1 MEVEHDCDRGLFKII
16 LNDVYTNSNHQNQFA
31 DILAGIVETINPTHT
46 GVELAEHIKNF
57 KPLTREERLHEAIDN
72 EDTKLLQQQFP
83 DSTLIDAV
91 YSDNTHLIFKYLL
104 PEDAMFLFE
113 FGLVYDYDIIIKRRE
128 HFKIPFKEPQNMG
141 EIFEVILQRND

>member
-1 MEVEHDCDRGLFKII
+1 MKLVEGL
-16 LNDVYTNSNHQNQFA
+16 S
-31 DILAGIVETINPTHT
+31 INFRVH
-46 GVELAEHIKNF
+46 
-57 KPLTREERLHEAIDN
+57 
-72 EDTKLLQQQFP
+72 TKLLQQQFP